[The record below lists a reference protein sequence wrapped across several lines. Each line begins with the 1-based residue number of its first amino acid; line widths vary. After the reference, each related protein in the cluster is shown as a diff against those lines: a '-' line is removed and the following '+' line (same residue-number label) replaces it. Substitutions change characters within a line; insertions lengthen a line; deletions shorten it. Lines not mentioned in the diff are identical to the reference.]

1 MNCDKCDFYCY
12 EDEYICP
19 NCEAFLKREY
29 PADEYEK
36 STFIHNKIIEF
47 NKRKKIVNLLE
58 SRKIFLII
66 IFIIQTIW
74 SLWIHTFVIYRFP
87 ARTNY
92 DIARYSIVFAL
103 TLYIIILGKP
113 ELLSNKEYAE
123 IREPKGLIRK
133 VKTKKIIYLS
143 IIAVIFVLNQLIYSR
158 YLKNLFIKDIIARKN
173 IKLEDFGIDK
183 LENIFTA
190 RFFIHN
196 LGIGI
201 IYAIHS
207 ILDITNADYFIL
219 TRKNS
224 YRKNRKG

>member
-1 MNCDKCDFYCY
+1 MNCDKCGFYCY
-12 EDEYICP
+12 EDEHICP

-29 PADEYEK
+29 PVDEYEK

-47 NKRKKIVNLLE
+47 NKRKRIVNLLK
-58 SRKIFLII
+58 SRKIFFII

-92 DIARYSIVFAL
+92 DIARYSIVFAM
-103 TLYIIILGKP
+103 TLYIIVLGKP
-113 ELLSNKEYAE
+113 ELLSDKEYAE

-133 VKTKKIIYLS
+133 VKIKKNIYLS

-158 YLKNLFIKDIIARKN
+158 YLKNLFIKDIIARKST
-173 IKLEDFGIDK
+173 KLEDFGIDK

-201 IYAIHS
+201 VYAIHS
-207 ILDITNADYFIL
+207 ILNITNADYFIL

>member
-1 MNCDKCDFYCY
+1 MNCDKCGFYCY

-19 NCEAFLKREY
+19 NCESFLKREY
-29 PADEYEK
+29 PVDEYEK
-36 STFIHNKIIEF
+36 FTFIHNKIIEF
-47 NKRKKIVNLLE
+47 NKRKRIVNLLK
-58 SRKIFLII
+58 SRKIFFII

-133 VKTKKIIYLS
+133 VKTKKNIYLS
-143 IIAVIFVLNQLIYSR
+143 IIAVIFVLNQLIYFKC
-158 YLKNLFIKDIIARKN
+158 LKDLFIKDIIARKS
-173 IKLEDFGIDK
+173 IKLENFGIDK

-190 RFFIHN
+190 RFFTHN

-201 IYAIHS
+201 LYAIHS
-207 ILDITNADYFIL
+207 ILNITNADYFIL
-219 TRKNS
+219 TRKDL
-224 YRKNRKG
+224 YRKNRKS